1 MEDFGSEKPSG
12 WPKWLVWLILILGGA
27 YLLNPTFGMDLIPDN
42 IPIAGNLD
50 EVAIFILWL
59 GALHNLGVDLP
70 EFISGS
76 PTRRLPPPDSHDDEL
91 DDVVG

>member
-1 MEDFGSEKPSG
+1 MEDMDRPSE
-12 WPKWLVWLILILGGA
+12 WPKWVIWLILILGGA

-59 GALHNLGVDLP
+59 GALHHLGIDLP
-70 EFISGS
+70 EFITGS
-76 PTRRLPPPDSHDDEL
+76 PTRRLPPPEVVDDGL
-91 DDVVG
+91 DDVVN